1 MERVTRIT
9 RKVSHLPDHSQ
20 TAPHPNCLESCL
32 LMLQPRVGHHPPGSI
47 IPSEFTTD
55 EVAASRSAL
64 SPPSCRVKPNLRLSA
79 DLGAPAAPRP
89 RSVPSPLR
97 GASRGCLFKIGYSS
111 HPPHHYHPPKFRKDH
126 RLSRR
131 TEQTS
136 FQSGKGR
143 RRRKQEKD
151 GEGVALDSRESPLWL
166 PTGSSCQR
174 PRNLLPASSDRRVA
188 QTRAS
193 HHPGFV
199 RPSAPWRT
207 SSAEG
212 P

>member
-9 RKVSHLPDHSQ
+9 RNVSHLPDHSQ

-32 LMLQPRVGHHPPGSI
+32 LMLQPRVGHHPTGSI

-55 EVAASRSAL
+55 EDAASRSAL

-111 HPPHHYHPPKFRKDH
+111 HPPTTTT
-126 RLSRR
+126 RLNLGR
-131 TEQTS
+131 TTVCLVGPNKPHSKVERAEDEENKKKTE
-136 FQSGKGR
+136 KG
-143 RRRKQEKD
+143 
-151 GEGVALDSRESPLWL
+151 
-166 PTGSSCQR
+166 
-174 PRNLLPASSDRRVA
+174 
-188 QTRAS
+188 
-193 HHPGFV
+193 
-199 RPSAPWRT
+199 
-207 SSAEG
+207 
-212 P
+212 